1 MQYSIQQIARAAGTT
16 SRTLRH
22 YDSIGLV
29 RPSRIGSNGYR
40 YYDDRALVRL
50 QRVLLLRELGLG
62 LDAIGEVL
70 RAQDAQARGGEHPAT
85 AEARVLHT
93 HLDLLLRERGRID
106 AQIGSVER
114 TIAALTRAS
123 DAASEQT
130 EGQEDLMSE
139 NMFDGFDH
147 TRYREEVEQRWGA
160 EAYASSD
167 SWWRGLGD
175 AGRAEWRGV
184 MEQLG
189 RDWIAAAEGGADPA
203 APTGQDLARR
213 HVEWLRGIP
222 GTPAHQAGGDL
233 ASYVLGLAEMYVA
246 DERFA
251 ANYGGAAGAK
261 FVRDALR
268 VYVEHELTV

>member
-1 MQYSIQQIARAAGTT
+1 MEYSIQQIARAAGTT

-22 YDSIGLV
+22 YDSVGLV
-29 RPSRIGSNGYR
+29 HPSRIGSNGYR

-70 RAQDAQARGGEHPAT
+70 AAQDAQARGGEHPAV
-85 AEARVLHT
+85 AEARILAS
-93 HLDLLLRERGRID
+93 HLELLRRERGRIE

-114 TIAALTRAS
+114 TIAALRRAER
-123 DAASEQT
+123 AAPGEAHA
-130 EGQEDLMSE
+130 EEDLMSE

-147 TRYREEVEQRWGA
+147 TQYREEVEQRWGA
-160 EAYASSD
+160 DAYARSD
-167 SWWRGLGD
+167 GWWRGLGAQGQAD
-175 AGRAEWRGV
+175 WRERAER
-184 MEQLG
+184 LG
-189 RDWIAAAEGGADPA
+189 RDWIEAAGSGADPA
-203 APTGQDLARR
+203 SDTAQDLARR

-222 GTPAHQAGGDL
+222 GTPAHEDGGDL
-233 ASYVLGLAEMYVA
+233 AGYVLGLAEMYVA

-251 ANYGGAAGAK
+251 ANYGGVEGAT

-268 VYVEHELTV
+268 IYAERAL